1 MISTKPGTS
10 DDMTSSTRDAARHPD
25 VGRADGMTTDT
36 SPATTTAPAD
46 ASTGE
51 LLSRLSTQL
60 TALVKGE
67 LEVARAEL
75 TTKGKRA
82 GVGAGLAGAG
92 GVVAMYGMAT
102 LVAAAVAA
110 LALALP
116 VWLSAVI
123 VAVVLFVVAAVL
135 ALAGRSSLS
144 RAVPP
149 VPGTALENV
158 QEDVATVKEAVR
170 R

>member
-1 MISTKPGTS
+1 MSA
-10 DDMTSSTRDAARHPD
+10 STRDAAPGD
-25 VGRADGMTTDT
+25 TT
-36 SPATTTAPAD
+36 D

-51 LLSRLSTQL
+51 LLTRLSTQL

-67 LEVARAEL
+67 LELARAEL
-75 TTKGKRA
+75 TAKGKRA

-92 GVVAMYGMAT
+92 GVIALYGVGA

-110 LALALP
+110 LALLLP

-123 VAVVLFVVAAVL
+123 VAAALFVVAGVL
-135 ALAGRSSLS
+135 ALAGRAGL
-144 RAVPP
+144 RKAAPP
-149 VPGTALENV
+149 LPETALDGV
-158 QEDVATVKEAVR
+158 QEDVATVKQAVR